1 MKKNKLW
8 IIVFLVVLS
17 VAASYVHRYF
27 VGNNK
32 LEFDYPV
39 ITDVI
44 PAIAP
49 TGISSRS

>member
-1 MKKNKLW
+1 MKSNKLW

-17 VAASYVHRYF
+17 VAASYVHRCF
-27 VGNNK
+27 VGNNN

-49 TGISSRS
+49 AVAERG